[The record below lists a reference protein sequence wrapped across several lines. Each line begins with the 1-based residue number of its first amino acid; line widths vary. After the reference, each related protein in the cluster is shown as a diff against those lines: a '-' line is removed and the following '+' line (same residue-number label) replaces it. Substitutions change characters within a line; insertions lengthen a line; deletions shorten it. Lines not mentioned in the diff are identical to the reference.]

1 MRCSR
6 RSAKTMCPDFHP
18 SVLWNLHRFPPRRS
32 GLLGLHPETARDLL
46 APMKVAIPGRQS
58 KADIPSQKKEISQHL
73 MLQSP
78 RGGTAAGYA
87 TLVSWDRTGHAHHCE
102 VARSQTTTATQA
114 PCVKLKRKHAFTQI
128 YIYIYIY
135 THDSSP
141 GHRPALCAPS
151 RPFQTQDI
159 PTLV

>member
-1 MRCSR
+1 
-6 RSAKTMCPDFHP
+6 
-18 SVLWNLHRFPPRRS
+18 
-32 GLLGLHPETARDLL
+32 
-46 APMKVAIPGRQS
+46 
-58 KADIPSQKKEISQHL
+58 

-114 PCVKLKRKHAFTQI
+114 SCVKLKRKHAFTQI
-128 YIYIYIY
+128 YIYRYRYIYIY

-141 GHRPALCAPS
+141 GQRPAIPNTGHTRISLDQKESLVAPWHLTALL
-151 RPFQTQDI
+151 PFTALSAPHFSFSIHQAK
-159 PTLV
+159 